1 MYTFTPITISIIL
14 VTVLI
19 SIAGFR
25 SGRLVDE
32 LIFWPPAITKRYQYY
47 RFVTCGLIHADYM
60 HLIFNMLTLYFFG
73 TIMELHYQGILGL
86 QKWYYLALYIG
97 ALIVSNIPT
106 FLKHKNDYNYRSL
119 GASGAVSAVLFAF
132 ILLSPWERI
141 YVIVFPI
148 PAIIY
153 GVLFLGYSAYMSK
166 KGGGNVNHDAHFYG
180 ALFGILFT
188 IAVRPEV
195 INLFINELKHPHIL
209 SLIHF

>member
-1 MYTFTPITISIIL
+1 MFNTITLYII
-14 VTVLI
+14 VITCLI
-19 SIAGFR
+19 TLAGFR
-25 SGRLVDE
+25 NGKLVDE
-32 LIFWPPAITKRYQYY
+32 LIFWPPAITKKYQYY
-47 RFVTCGLIHADYM
+47 RFITCGLIHADYM

-73 TIMELHYQGILGL
+73 TVMETHYQGELGL

-106 FLKHKNDYNYRSL
+106 YLKHRNDYDYRSL

-132 ILLSPWERI
+132 ILLRPWQQI
-141 YVIVFPI
+141 LVLVIPV

-153 GVLFLGYSAYMSK
+153 GGLFLFYSAYMSR

-188 IAVRPEV
+188 IAARPDV
-195 INLFINELKHPHIL
+195 VDIFLNELRHPH
-209 SLIHF
+209 F

>member
-1 MYTFTPITISIIL
+1 MSNFTLYIIIITG
-14 VTVLI
+14 LI
-19 SIAGFR
+19 SLVGFR
-25 SGRLVDE
+25 NEKLINE
-32 LIFWPPAITKRYQYY
+32 LIFWPPAITQKFQYY
-47 RFVTCGLIHADYM
+47 RFITCGLIHADYM

-73 TIMELHYQGILGL
+73 TIMEYHYQGVLGL
-86 QKWYYLALYIG
+86 QRWYYLALYIG

-106 FLKHKNDYNYRSL
+106 YLKHRNDYNYRSL

-153 GVLFLGYSAYMSK
+153 GGLFLFYSAYMSR
-166 KGGGNVNHDAHFYG
+166 KGGDNVNHDAHFYG

-188 IAVRPEV
+188 IAVRPGV
-195 INLFINELKHPHIL
+195 LDIFLNELKHPR
-209 SLIHF
+209 F

>member
-1 MYTFTPITISIIL
+1 
-14 VTVLI
+14 
-19 SIAGFR
+19 
-25 SGRLVDE
+25 
-32 LIFWPPAITKRYQYY
+32 
-47 RFVTCGLIHADYM
+47 
-60 HLIFNMLTLYFFG
+60 
-73 TIMELHYQGILGL
+73 MEYHYQGVLGL

-106 FLKHKNDYNYRSL
+106 YLKHRNDYNYRSL

-153 GVLFLGYSAYMSK
+153 GGLFLFYSAYMSK
-166 KGGGNVNHDAHFYG
+166 KGGDNVNHDAHFYG

-188 IAVRPEV
+188 ISVRPGV
-195 INLFINELKHPHIL
+195 LDIFLNELKHPH
-209 SLIHF
+209 F

>member
-1 MYTFTPITISIIL
+1 MFNITLYII
-14 VTVLI
+14 VITSLI
-19 SIAGFR
+19 SITGFR
-25 SGRLVDE
+25 NGRLVDE
-32 LIFWPPAITKRYQYY
+32 LIFWPPAVTKKHQYY
-47 RFVTCGLIHADYM
+47 RFITCGLIHADYM

-73 TIMELHYQGILGL
+73 TIMEAHYQGILGL

-106 FLKHKNDYNYRSL
+106 YLKHRNDYNYRSL

-132 ILLSPWERI
+132 ILLQPWQQI
-141 YVIVFPI
+141 LVLVFPI

-153 GVLFLGYSAYMSK
+153 GVLFLVYSAYMSR

-188 IAVRPEV
+188 IAVRPDV
-195 INLFINELKHPHIL
+195 VDIFLNELKHPH
-209 SLIHF
+209 F